1 MSGWSRNESQGRD
14 RLSMRRRAPKARWLL
29 LLWLLTAQ
37 AGCSWIGV
45 RPGFDRNTPDQA
57 QVARNQEI
65 SEHAQEAIDRGDYEQ
80 ARLELL
86 QLANEAPDSAEAKQ
100 RLGLV
105 LQLEN
110 RLTEAEACY
119 RAALARDPDYVE
131 ALIGLGQVEAQRG
144 EVIPALKHIETA
156 IEIDPQRARGHFSL
170 GRLLEAQGRSD
181 DALAEYFRALELEPN
196 NAEVSLSIAAIQLS
210 QNQPDQALSRLDRV
224 VEPAPENGEARNLRG
239 RAHLVLRHFGQAVD
253 DFRDA
258 ARLLPGRADVYYN
271 LALAL
276 EGDRKPADAL
286 RAAEQALRL
295 APDFPDARML
305 SQRLALAVTS
315 IGKPRP
321 RPRENHNEAL
331 PESVK

>member
-1 MSGWSRNESQGRD
+1 MK
-14 RLSMRRRAPKARWLL
+14 RRAPNAGWLL

-45 RPGFDRNTPDQA
+45 RPGFDHNSPDPA
-57 QVARNQEI
+57 QVARNQEVT
-65 SEHAQEAIDRGDYEQ
+65 EDAQEAIDRGDYER
-80 ARLELL
+80 ARVELL
-86 QLANEAPDSAEAKQ
+86 QLANELPDSAEAKQ

-131 ALIGLGQVEAQRG
+131 ALIGLGQIEAQRG
-144 EVIPALKHIETA
+144 EVTPALKHLETA
-156 IEIDPQRARGHFSL
+156 IEIDPQGSRGHFSL
-170 GRLLEAQGRSD
+170 GRLLEVQGRTD
-181 DALAEYFRALELEPN
+181 EALAEYFRALELEPN
-196 NAEVSLSIAAIQLS
+196 SVEVSLSIAAIQLTRK
-210 QNQPDQALSRLDRV
+210 QPDQALSRLDRV

-253 DFRDA
+253 DFREA
-258 ARLLPGRADVYYN
+258 ALRLPTRADVYYN

-286 RAAEQALRL
+286 RAAEQAVRL

-305 SQRLALAVTS
+305 SQRLALAVTPV
-315 IGKPRP
+315 GKPRP
-321 RPRENHNEAL
+321 RPRENQTEVL
-331 PESVK
+331 PDSAK